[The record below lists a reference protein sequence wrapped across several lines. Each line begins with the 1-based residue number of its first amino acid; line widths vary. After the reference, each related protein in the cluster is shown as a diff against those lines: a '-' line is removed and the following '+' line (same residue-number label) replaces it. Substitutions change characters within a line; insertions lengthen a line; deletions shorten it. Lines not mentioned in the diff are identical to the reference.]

1 MQAASRQGRRWRRF
15 CPSWRPAAAS
25 RFRSVATWPQFCRA
39 LPMSPFIALRTLPPR
54 RGLPGS
60 SSTPLFV
67 RRKQLSTS
75 CRLRWCPATH
85 TCSSFTPLLHHQIRS
100 WNRWFPLTL
109 TFQRSLPRHFLLSAS
124 NHTERSVCVFKAWRN
139 LSVRCWSE
147 QKPNP
152 GGGGPTAS
160 RWSAPVAPGKRTRR
174 EDHALLIVRDE
185 FRTGYSLIG
194 LLASIAR
201 LRFTGTARIN
211 CGRKNEN
218 GISSNG
224 KCVFPAVSHRRGSP
238 HSSAFIGVHQRP
250 FVFFS

>member
-1 MQAASRQGRRWRRF
+1 MRAHDRLIPSSMSQKEVARSRKLPITGKR
-15 CPSWRPAAAS
+15 SARPAGKPGD
-25 RFRSVATWPQFCRA
+25 F
-39 LPMSPFIALRTLPPR
+39 LIAKESL
-54 RGLPGS
+54 
-60 SSTPLFV
+60 
-67 RRKQLSTS
+67 
-75 CRLRWCPATH
+75 
-85 TCSSFTPLLHHQIRS
+85 
-100 WNRWFPLTL
+100 
-109 TFQRSLPRHFLLSAS
+109 QRSLPRHFLLSAS

-238 HSSAFIGVHQRP
+238 HNTLLICVHLRSSAAHSALFQAIKKRP
-250 FVFFS
+250 CRRPAPASRIQAAH